1 MHNSDLVWLWIDC
14 EMTGLDTQND
24 QLLEVACIVTDK
36 DLTTK
41 HEGPDMVIG
50 HNQSVL
56 EQMDEWCRSHHKASG
71 LWQSVLDS
79 KLIVTQVE
87 EAIISF
93 LEGLNKNKR
102 NWILAGNSIHHDKAF
117 LQRWMPK
124 LMSYCHYQIL
134 DVSSIAMIMNGWYD
148 CGIYEKKQTH
158 RALDDI
164 NESIGQLAFYQSF
177 LDEKL

>member
-1 MHNSDLVWLWIDC
+1 
-14 EMTGLDTQND
+14 MTGLDPQND

-36 DLTTK
+36 DLIAK
-41 HEGPDMVIG
+41 HEGPDMVVG

-56 EQMDEWCRSHHKASG
+56 EQMDEWCRSHHRASG

-79 KLIVTQVE
+79 NLNVTQVE
-87 EAIISF
+87 DAIIAF
-93 LEGLNKNKR
+93 LEGLDKDKR
-102 NWILAGNSIHHDKAF
+102 NWVLAGNSVHHDKAF

-124 LMSYCHYQIL
+124 LMSYCHYRIL

-148 CGIYEKKQTH
+148 CGTYEKKQTH

-164 NESIGQLAFYQSF
+164 NESIGQLAFYQAF